1 MDGWN
6 REMEREGRML
16 ESIVALLVSFACL
29 ADRAACLP
37 AAARLKLLAILALG
51 EEEARWFVTGLVPGA
66 PGEAAEP
73 DFDADRPQRLAA
85 SFRALAW
92 VLMALL
98 AEARRLARA
107 AGLAL
112 SSPVHGGSEGQARAA
127 WWRGRDAV
135 RDYAPAA
142 ARAPPSPP
150 VGEGVGAADG

>member
-1 MDGWN
+1 MDGWM

-16 ESIVALLVSFACL
+16 ESIVALLVSFACF

-37 AAARLKLLAILALG
+37 AAARLRLLGVLGLA
-51 EEEARWFVTGLVPGA
+51 EAEARSFVTGLVPGA
-66 PGEAAEP
+66 IDEDEP
-73 DFDADRPQRLAA
+73 SFDADRARRLAA

-92 VLMALL
+92 VLMVLL

-112 SSPVHGGSEGQARAA
+112 SSPACGGSEGQARAA
-127 WWRGRDAV
+127 WWRGRGAE
-135 RDYAPAA
+135 RDYAQAA
-142 ARAPPSPP
+142 SRAPPSPL